1 MGFTD
6 AGRIIR
12 DITWN
17 YGKYQIQSIIDTGQ
31 VRRMTPADLK
41 KHPYLKDEDPVYLDD
56 CYLYVEDP
64 VDIHFPETYGAASL
78 TILLNRDYG
87 VKKWENSLMGWW
99 DHSTLYGW
107 TKKGEAVVLKGYN
120 RPHEPRNHDESRKA
134 KEAIKWY
141 AEEKRHL
148 VTSFTPEHPIEVTVN
163 FSTGDI
169 WEFEDFLYDYSPLY
183 YYKDKNPAEHLAE
196 VHPIEREIVFI
207 SDNIAVRVPS
217 KYSQDEPLITLT
229 PDKPIASG
237 LAGHTFIIESVEVDE
252 RHPKKAKITL
262 K

>member
-1 MGFTD
+1 MGSTE

-17 YGKYQIQSIIDTGQ
+17 YRKHQVQSIIDTGQ

-41 KHPYLKDEDPVYLDD
+41 KHPYLKDENPIYLDD

-64 VDIHFPETYGAASL
+64 VGIHFPETYGAASL
-78 TILLNRDYG
+78 TILLNRDYD
-87 VKKWENSLMGWW
+87 VKKRENTLMGYW

-107 TKKGEAVVLKGYN
+107 SKGNAVVLDGSR
-120 RPHEPRNHDESRKA
+120 RPHKPRNHDESQEA
-134 KEAIKWY
+134 KEAINWY

-148 VTSFTPEHPIEVTVN
+148 VTSFDLEHPIEVTMN
-163 FSTGDI
+163 FNKGNI

-183 YYKDKNPAEHLAE
+183 YYKDKNPAKYLANNY
-196 VHPIEREIVFI
+196 PTEREIVFI
-207 SDNIAVRVPS
+207 SDSIAVCVPS
-217 KYSQDEPLITLT
+217 KPFRDEPLIILT
-229 PDKPIASG
+229 ADKPIASG
-237 LAGHTFIIESVEVDE
+237 LAGHTFNIKSVEVDGC
-252 RHPKKAKITL
+252 RRNKAKVTL

>member
-41 KHPYLKDEDPVYLDD
+41 KHPYLKDKAFRDSNRH
-56 CYLYVEDP
+56 LYVEDP
-64 VDIHFPETYGAASL
+64 VGIHFPETYGASSL
-78 TILLNRDYG
+78 TILLNRDYD
-87 VKKWENSLMGWW
+87 VKKREHSLMGYW

-107 TKKGEAVVLKGYN
+107 TKKGEAVVLKGSN
-120 RPHEPRNHDESRKA
+120 RPHKPRNHDESQKA
-134 KEAIKWY
+134 KEAIEWY
-141 AEEKRHL
+141 AEEKRHM
-148 VTSFTPEHPIEVTVN
+148 VTSFDPEHPIEVTVN
-163 FSTGDI
+163 FNKGNI

-183 YYKDKNPAEHLAE
+183 YYKDENPAKYLANNY
-196 VHPIEREIVFI
+196 PTEREIVFI
-207 SDNIAVRVPS
+207 SDSIAVCVPS
-217 KYSQDEPLITLT
+217 KPFHDEPLITLT
-229 PDKPIASG
+229 ADKPIASG
-237 LAGHTFIIESVEVDE
+237 LAGHTFNIKSVEVDGC
-252 RHPKKAKITL
+252 RRNKAKVTL

>member
-64 VDIHFPETYGAASL
+64 TGIHFPETYGAASL
-78 TILLNRDYG
+78 TILLNRDYD
-87 VKKWENSLMGWW
+87 VKKREHSLMGWW

-107 TKKGEAVVLKGYN
+107 SKGNAVVLNGSS
-120 RPHEPRNHDESRKA
+120 RPHKPRNHDESAKA

-141 AEEKRHL
+141 ANEKRHMA
-148 VTSFTPEHPIEVTVN
+148 TSFTPKQPFEVTVN
-163 FSTGDI
+163 FSRGDE
-169 WEFEDFLYDYSPLY
+169 WDFEDFLHDYSPLY
-183 YYKDKNPAEHLAE
+183 YFKGKNPAKHLADK
-196 VHPIEREIVFI
+196 HLSEREIVFI
-207 SDNIAVRVPS
+207 SDNIAVCIPS
-217 KYSQDEPLITLT
+217 KYNYHEPLITLT
-229 PDKPIASG
+229 TANPIASG
-237 LAGHTFIIESVEVDE
+237 LAGYTFTIESVEVDE
-252 RHPKKAKITL
+252 RHHKKAKITL

>member
-1 MGFTD
+1 MGSTE

-17 YGKYQIQSIIDTGQ
+17 YGKHLVQSIIDTGQ

-41 KHPYLKDEDPVYLDD
+41 KHPYLKNEDPIYLDE

-64 VDIHFPETYGAASL
+64 TGIHFPETYGAASL
-78 TILLNRDYG
+78 TILLNRDYD
-87 VKKWENSLMGWW
+87 VKKRENSLMGWW

-107 TKKGEAVVLKGYN
+107 TKKGEAVVLAGSS
-120 RPHEPRNHDESRKA
+120 RPHKPRNHDESRKA

-141 AEEKRHL
+141 ANEKRHL
-148 VTSFTPEHPIEVTVN
+148 ATSFTPEHPIEVTVN
-163 FSTGDI
+163 FSKGDQ
-169 WEFEDFLYDYSPLY
+169 WEFESFLYDYSPLY
-183 YYKDKNPAEHLAE
+183 YLKGKNPAKYLANNY
-196 VHPIEREIVFI
+196 PAGCEIVFI
-207 SDNIAVRVPS
+207 SDSIAVCVPR
-217 KYSQDEPLITLT
+217 KYKRHEPLITLT
-229 PDKPIASG
+229 ADKPIASG

-252 RHPKKAKITL
+252 RRPKKAKITL